1 MEKERNA
8 STWAKNPVL
17 LAKVNKWEGEAID
30 KKDKLFEA
38 ICELNDNL
46 RNFEELEKAQR
57 KFEVKVEAYRHEL
70 ADVIEKNSQDEE
82 KMKYKLDVMIK
93 QLSLSIKIRY
103 NLTMESFKEETKKRG
118 PGKYYYQ
125 ILNIPA
131 TLST

>member
-82 KMKYKLDVMIK
+82 KMK
-93 QLSLSIKIRY
+93 
-103 NLTMESFKEETKKRG
+103 
-118 PGKYYYQ
+118 
-125 ILNIPA
+125 
-131 TLST
+131 